1 MHRGLDHE
9 HVVKMLE
16 AIKTSH
22 HYYLV
27 LEYCPHGSLSEYIA
41 QKRQLTESNA
51 LEIASQICSAYR
63 YLMAEGV
70 IHRDIKPANVLRA
83 GNKWKISDF
92 GFAVKSRFAFK
103 DRVNVGTPLYMAPE
117 SLKKNC
123 YSLKSDIYSIG
134 IVLFEMVV
142 GKTPH

>member
-1 MHRGLDHE
+1 MLEDEINVHRALHHE
-9 HVVKMLE
+9 HVVKLIE

-27 LEYCPHGSLSEYIA
+27 LEYCPHGNLSEYIA
-41 QKRQLTESNA
+41 QKRQLSESNA
-51 LEIASQICSAYR
+51 LEIAGQLCSAYR

-92 GFAVKSRFAFK
+92 GFSVKSRFAFK

-123 YSLKSDIYSIG
+123 YSLKSDIYAIG
-134 IVLFEMVV
+134 IVLY
-142 GKTPH
+142 

>member
-1 MHRGLDHE
+1 M
-9 HVVKMLE
+9 
-16 AIKTSH
+16 T
-22 HYYLV
+22 
-27 LEYCPHGSLSEYIA
+27 
-41 QKRQLTESNA
+41 
-51 LEIASQICSAYR
+51 
-63 YLMAEGV
+63 EGV

-123 YSLKSDIYSIG
+123 YSLKSDIYAIG
-134 IVLFEMVV
+134 IVLYEMLV
-142 GKTPH
+142 GRTPHEVHTEKELVDRMGAEIVLPKTVKSIKAVEFVSRACQMS